1 MEHYRPKQNPTTT
14 MKRYDKYKPS
24 GIDWIGEV
32 PEHWE
37 KCRLKNVL
45 RESLMYGAN
54 ESAECDN
61 PDYPRYIR
69 ITDMTDDGKLRD
81 ETFKSL
87 EPIKANPYLLKCG
100 DMLFA
105 RSGATVGKTFLFEMD
120 IVACFAGYLIKAS
133 FNTTVLPKFVFFY
146 TQSGIYDNWKNSVF
160 IQATIQNIGADKY
173 ANMPFIRPS
182 IEEQNKIVAYL
193 DARCADID
201 KVVATQEKRIAL
213 LQELKQS
220 EITQAVTR
228 GLNPDARMKDSG
240 VEWIGM
246 VPEHWEV
253 KKLKHVSTAI
263 LKGNG
268 ITKEQVFEDGDTP
281 CVRYGEL
288 YTKYNHSFTECVS
301 ATNKDALSVLQ
312 YFEHGDLLF
321 TCTGELVEEIGKSI
335 VYLGNDRCLAGGDI
349 LILKHTQNPAFLNYA
364 SNSYGQIQKSC
375 GRAKLKVVHIS
386 TYDISSLLI
395 VLPSMTEQEEIVE
408 YLDRRCGEIDK
419 QIGAVTK
426 QIELL
431 REYKQA
437 LITEV
442 VTGKRRV

>member
-1 MEHYRPKQNPTTT
+1 
-14 MKRYDKYKPS
+14 MKHYDKYKPS

-32 PEHWE
+32 PEHWDVMP
-37 KCRLKNVL
+37 LKH
-45 RESLMYGAN
+45 GADVIMGQSPSGEDIKDEGVTPFMQGN
-54 ESAECDN
+54 AEFGSKYPHSSYYCDN
-61 PDYPRYIR
+61 CSKHSRVGDILMSVRAPVGELNISDQVYGIGRGLCSIKSEKFDQGFLWFYLQKSKDDFNALANGSTFTAITVDTLNNYPI
-69 ITDMTDDGKLRD
+69 
-81 ETFKSL
+81 
-87 EPIKANPYLLKCG
+87 LLPP
-100 DMLFA
+100 LA
-105 RSGATVGKTFLFEMD
+105 
-120 IVACFAGYLIKAS
+120 
-133 FNTTVLPKFVFFY
+133 
-146 TQSGIYDNWKNSVF
+146 
-160 IQATIQNIGADKY
+160 
-173 ANMPFIRPS
+173 
-182 IEEQNKIVAYL
+182 EQEAIAAYL

-253 KKLKHVSTAI
+253 CKLKYYLNLINGRAYLQHELQEAGKYRI
-263 LKGNG
+263 LRVGNFF
-268 ITKEQVFEDGDTP
+268 TNDQWYYSDFELEP
-281 CVRYGEL
+281 E
-288 YTKYNHSFTECVS
+288 KYCE
-301 ATNKDALSVLQ
+301 K
-312 YFEHGDLLF
+312 GDLLF
-321 TCTGELVEEIGKSI
+321 AWSASFGPYIWDEEKVIYHYHIWKVLLTRGFNKFYAYYMLQSLSDYKRKDVHGSTMTHI
-335 VYLGNDRCLAGGDI
+335 TMESMNQTKIPVPSKDE
-349 LILKHTQNPAFLNYA
+349 QAFIA
-364 SNSYGQIQKSC
+364 
-375 GRAKLKVVHIS
+375 
-386 TYDISSLLI
+386 
-395 VLPSMTEQEEIVE
+395 E

>member
-1 MEHYRPKQNPTTT
+1 
-14 MKRYDKYKPS
+14 MKTYEKYKPS

-37 KCRLKNVL
+37 IKKVSWLFSIGSGTTPSTSNKEYYAEEGINWLQTGDLNDGVIRETSKKITQKALDDCRLTVYPSN
-45 RESLMYGAN
+45 SLVVAMYGAT
-54 ESAECDN
+54 
-61 PDYPRYIR
+61 I
-69 ITDMTDDGKLRD
+69 GKVGLLGV
-81 ETFKSL
+81 ETTTNQACCVLYNSKV
-87 EPIKANPYLLKCG
+87 NTQ
-100 DMLFA
+100 FA
-105 RSGATVGKTFLFEMD
+105 YYTFL
-120 IVACFAGYLIKAS
+120 
-133 FNTTVLPKFVFFY
+133 
-146 TQSGIYDNWKNSVF
+146 
-160 IQATIQNIGADKY
+160 ADKTNLITESY
-173 ANMPFIRPS
+173 GGGQPNISQEKIKSQRIACPPLG
-182 IEEQNKIVAYL
+182 EQEAIAAYL

-201 KVVATQEKRIAL
+201 KVVATQQKRIAL

-246 VPEHWEV
+246 VPEDWEV

-301 ATNKDALSVLQ
+301 ATNKDALTVLQ
-312 YFEHGDLLF
+312 YFDHGDLLF

-335 VYLGNDRCLAGGDI
+335 VYLGNERCLAGGDI

-386 TYDISSLLI
+386 TYDISSLLLA
-395 VLPSMTEQEEIVE
+395 LPSLAEQAEIVE

-419 QIGAVTK
+419 QIGAVTR

-442 VTGKRRV
+442 VTGKRKV

>member
-1 MEHYRPKQNPTTT
+1 MI
-14 MKRYDKYKPS
+14 MKHYDKYKPS

-32 PEHWE
+32 PEHWDVMP
-37 KCRLKNVL
+37 LKH
-45 RESLMYGAN
+45 GADVIMGQSPSGEDIKDEGVTPFMQGN
-54 ESAECDN
+54 AEFGSKYPHSSYYCDN
-61 PDYPRYIR
+61 CSKHSRVGDILMSVRAPVGELNISDQVYGIGRGLCSIKSEKFDQGFLWFYLQKSKDDFNALANGSTFTAITVDTLNNYPI
-69 ITDMTDDGKLRD
+69 
-81 ETFKSL
+81 
-87 EPIKANPYLLKCG
+87 LLPP
-100 DMLFA
+100 LA
-105 RSGATVGKTFLFEMD
+105 
-120 IVACFAGYLIKAS
+120 
-133 FNTTVLPKFVFFY
+133 
-146 TQSGIYDNWKNSVF
+146 
-160 IQATIQNIGADKY
+160 
-173 ANMPFIRPS
+173 
-182 IEEQNKIVAYL
+182 EQEAIAAYL

-253 KKLKHVSTAI
+253 CKLKYYLNLINGRAYLQHELQEAGKYRI
-263 LKGNG
+263 LRVGNFF
-268 ITKEQVFEDGDTP
+268 TNDQWYYSDFELEP
-281 CVRYGEL
+281 E
-288 YTKYNHSFTECVS
+288 KYCE
-301 ATNKDALSVLQ
+301 K
-312 YFEHGDLLF
+312 GDLLF
-321 TCTGELVEEIGKSI
+321 AWSASFGPYIWDEEKVIYHYHIWKVLLTRGFNKFYAYYMLQSLSDYKRKDVHGSTMTHI
-335 VYLGNDRCLAGGDI
+335 TMESMNQTKIPVPSKDE
-349 LILKHTQNPAFLNYA
+349 QAFIA
-364 SNSYGQIQKSC
+364 
-375 GRAKLKVVHIS
+375 
-386 TYDISSLLI
+386 
-395 VLPSMTEQEEIVE
+395 E